1 MGRDPLGPARDKRG
15 VTAAE
20 CRCYV
25 AGMEWEWDQDR
36 LRRFREGAPEV
47 MGEVYRA
54 HAEPLARAMRA
65 VAFRGRGFAH
75 LQGALEV
82 ENAVLETFAR
92 AFEPRTRLSYDGV
105 RPYGQFLIG
114 IARNVVLEQSR
125 SREVVVGLGPQDE
138 GSSVNWELGSVSG
151 EGGGVEQQ
159 LEDQEVEA
167 LLRSFKEALA
177 PQERELFEL
186 RFTEGLAQESA
197 AERVGLTRIQVRRR
211 EKGLKQRLLGFL
223 QERGYL
229 QGIQAKGWGFLK
241 GRGEE

>member
-1 MGRDPLGPARDKRG
+1 
-15 VTAAE
+15 
-20 CRCYV
+20 
-25 AGMEWEWDQDR
+25 MEWEWDQER

-47 MGEVYRA
+47 LGEVYRA
-54 HAEPLARAMRA
+54 HAEPLARALRA

-82 ENAVLETFAR
+82 ENTVLETFSR
-92 AFEPRTRLSYDGV
+92 AFEPRTRLAYDGV
-105 RPYGQFLIG
+105 RPYAQFLMG
-114 IARNVVLEQSR
+114 IARNVVLEESR
-125 SREVVVGLGPQDE
+125 SREVVAGLGPQDE
-138 GSSVNWELGSVSG
+138 GSSVNWELGWAG
-151 EGGGVEQQ
+151 EGGVEQQ
-159 LEDQEVEA
+159 LEDQEVEE
-167 LLRSFKEALA
+167 LLRSFKEALS

-197 AERVGLTRIQVRRR
+197 AARVGLTRIQVRRR
-211 EKGLKQRLLGFL
+211 EKGLKQRLLEFL

>member
-1 MGRDPLGPARDKRG
+1 MGRDPLGPSRDKWR

-20 CRCYV
+20 RRCYV
-25 AGMEWEWDQDR
+25 AGMEWEWDQNR
-36 LRRFREGAPEV
+36 LRRFRDGAPEV
-47 MGEVYRA
+47 LGEVYRA
-54 HAEPLARAMRA
+54 HAEPLARALRA

-82 ENAVLETFAR
+82 ENTVLETFAR
-92 AFEPRTRLSYDGV
+92 AFEPRTRLAYDGV
-105 RPYGQFLIG
+105 RPYAQFLMG

-125 SREVVVGLGPQDE
+125 SREVVAGLGPQDE
-138 GSSVNWELGSVSG
+138 GSVVNWELGAAAG
-151 EGGGVEQQ
+151 DGGGVEQQ

-167 LLRSFKEALA
+167 LLRSFKEALS

-211 EKGLKQRLLGFL
+211 EKGLKQRLLDFL
-223 QERGYL
+223 QARGYL

>member
-1 MGRDPLGPARDKRG
+1 MA
-15 VTAAE
+15 
-20 CRCYV
+20 
-25 AGMEWEWDQDR
+25 WEWDQER

-47 MGEVYRA
+47 LGEVYRA
-54 HAEPLARAMRA
+54 HAEPLARALRS

-92 AFEPRTRLSYDGV
+92 AFEPRTRLAYDGI
-105 RPYGQFLIG
+105 RPYAQFLMG

-125 SREVVVGLGPQDE
+125 SREVVSGLGPQDE
-138 GSSVNWELGSVSG
+138 SSSVDWELGAAGSAG
-151 EGGGVEQQ
+151 ESLEQQ

-167 LLRSFKEALA
+167 LLVDFKQGLSPE
-177 PQERELFEL
+177 ERELFEL

-211 EKGLKQRLLGFL
+211 EKGLKQRLLEFL

-229 QGIQAKGWGFLK
+229 QNIQSKGWGFLK
-241 GRGEE
+241 GRGEA

>member
-1 MGRDPLGPARDKRG
+1 
-15 VTAAE
+15 
-20 CRCYV
+20 
-25 AGMEWEWDQDR
+25 MEWEWDQDR

-47 MGEVYRA
+47 LGEVYRA

-105 RPYGQFLIG
+105 RPYGQFLMG

-125 SREVVVGLGPQDE
+125 SREVVMGLGPQDE
-138 GSSVNWELGSVSG
+138 GSSVNWELGSTAG
-151 EGGGVEQQ
+151 DDGGLEQQ

-167 LLRSFKEALA
+167 LLRSFKEALS

-186 RFTEGLAQESA
+186 RFTQGLAQESA

-229 QGIQAKGWGFLK
+229 QGIQARGWGFLK

>member
-1 MGRDPLGPARDKRG
+1 
-15 VTAAE
+15 
-20 CRCYV
+20 
-25 AGMEWEWDQDR
+25 
-36 LRRFREGAPEV
+36 REGAPEV
-47 MGEVYRA
+47 LGEVYRA
-54 HAEPLARAMRA
+54 HAEPLARALRA

-82 ENAVLETFAR
+82 ENTVLETFAR

-105 RPYGQFLIG
+105 RPYGQFLMG

-125 SREVVVGLGPQDE
+125 SREVVAGLGPQDE
-138 GSSVNWELGSVSG
+138 GSSVNWELGAAA
-151 EGGGVEQQ
+151 EDGGVEQQ

-167 LLRSFKEALA
+167 LLRSFKEALS

-211 EKGLKQRLLGFL
+211 EKGLKQRLLDFL